1 MRRLV
6 QQARAEAKR
15 STQVTLEPA
24 ITAVWQ
30 KLGECELAEQEF
42 MSISGHVSPAA
53 TRHTSSAVMKF
64 IRERKRDES
73 GNGGSGPSGNETREA
88 PEMPGSGGC
97 GGSLARMGLCEKTQI
112 TGNFCY
118 LRGFN
123 PLLVAVFV
131 RDYSRLCCF
140 GTEK

>member
-24 ITAVWQ
+24 VTAVWQ

-53 TRHTSSAVMKF
+53 TRHTSSAVMQF

-88 PEMPGSGGC
+88 PEMPGSGGWDAVLRERV
-97 GGSLARMGLCEKTQI
+97 SVDMHQI
-112 TGNFCY
+112 TGNFWG
-118 LRGFN
+118 LQGFN
-123 PLLVAVFV
+123 PLLVPGII
-131 RDYSRLCCF
+131 SP
-140 GTEK
+140 